1 MRNKVLKSN
10 KYKQAVRD
18 GTLDSKTLT
27 IVPRKDYTLEEE
39 SRDIYQEIV
48 EGFDALKQG
57 YKGKWFVYFCYVD
70 GILRY
75 VGEGEANRWVH
86 CNSGKSNCVE
96 LNRAYFE
103 GKTIRVEV
111 VHECSS
117 KAEAVSLECAYI
129 TEYRH
134 QLWNGYKGTA
144 GKFNLKPNIEL
155 RQQRAKDFAKSLH
168 GVFEGFRLRGLTQ
181 RQMVAELNQLGIKTA
196 RGGSWSL
203 VQVQRV
209 LKFYNT

>member
-1 MRNKVLKSN
+1 MG
-10 KYKQAVRD
+10 D
-18 GTLDSKTLT
+18 GESDSKTLP

-75 VGEGEANRWVH
+75 VGEGEANRWMH

-155 RQQRAKDFAKSLH
+155 RQQQAQAFAESLS
-168 GVFEGFRLRGLTQ
+168 GIFEGFKLRELTQ
-181 RQMVAELNQLGIKTA
+181 RQMVVELNQLGIKTA

-203 VQVQRV
+203 LQVQRV
-209 LKFYNT
+209 LKFYKNKIFTASIF

>member
-1 MRNKVLKSN
+1 MKALKRD
-10 KYKQAVRD
+10 KCKQEVGD
-18 GTLDSKTLT
+18 GESDSKTLP

-75 VGEGEANRWVH
+75 VGEGEANRWMH

-144 GKFNLKPNIEL
+144 GKFNLKPNIEA
-155 RQQRAKDFAKSLH
+155 RQKQAQAFAESLS
-168 GVFEGFRLRGLTQ
+168 GIFEGFKLRGLTQ

-203 VQVQRV
+203 LQVQRV
-209 LKFYNT
+209 LKFYNS

>member
-1 MRNKVLKSN
+1 MF
-10 KYKQAVRD
+10 
-18 GTLDSKTLT
+18 
-27 IVPRKDYTLEEE
+27 E
-39 SRDIYQEIV
+39 EIV
-48 EGFDALKQG
+48 EGFDALRQG
-57 YKGKWFVYFCYVD
+57 YNSKWFVYFCYVD
-70 GILRY
+70 DILRY
-75 VGEGEANRWVH
+75 IGEGKAYRWVH

-96 LNRAYFE
+96 LNRAYFG

-144 GKFNLKPNIEL
+144 GKFNLKPNIEA
-155 RQQRAKDFAKSLH
+155 RQQKSQAFAESLS
-168 GVFEGFRLRGLTQ
+168 GIFEGFKLRELTQ
-181 RQMVAELNQLGIKTA
+181 RQMVVELNQLGIKTA